1 MWFVGENPSQICGRN
16 FWPCKLVSITLFDE
30 FWHQASL
37 FCDVLPSQPCAWPHI
52 QFSSSFLSHS
62 STPWASGSDKICQ
75 DIFES
80 GQSCSLSWN
89 HPTRLAYLCG
99 MRVAPKLLTRKDW
112 RNASPFFVVSEAAS
126 FLCSEKG
133 HTFYIWLFDLSHPN
147 LEAENRVKLW
157 GIPFLRLLFFMKTVG
172 DFAPGPSTH
181 HSVPRPSKPLAS
193 TNMPAVLGDCI
204 PPLLLHLNSRWSR
217 FRAV

>member
-99 MRVAPKLLTRKDW
+99 MRVAPKVVDKKRLKKCISFFCGLRSSILPLFRKRAHILHLTLWSFAPKSWGRKSGKTL
-112 RNASPFFVVSEAAS
+112 RHPIFASSLFHENCWGFCPRTFDAS
-126 FLCSEKG
+126 FRTSTIQTLS
-133 HTFYIWLFDLSHPN
+133 FDKHAGRAGRLHP
-147 LEAENRVKLW
+147 
-157 GIPFLRLLFFMKTVG
+157 
-172 DFAPGPSTH
+172 PS
-181 HSVPRPSKPLAS
+181 SS
-193 TNMPAVLGDCI
+193 
-204 PPLLLHLNSRWSR
+204 PP
-217 FRAV
+217 